1 MDMDINA
8 MYKNIDQELSKILHV
23 DLVKTISEYYCYKAE
38 YNPVQIY
45 NKVLASINMMGHDG
59 YDSFGPESDLYDLYI
74 LYKLEGKKYVAFWH
88 RENWFHGSEEDD
100 LYYITKIM
108 TFNDFMKGNYDEDAK
123 IRFNKF
129 LPRGKKLVMNDGFTL
144 V

>member
-1 MDMDINA
+1 MDIYTI
-8 MYKNIDQELSKILHV
+8 YKNIDQELGKIFPKE
-23 DLVKTISEYYCYKAE
+23 LVRTIGDYYCYKGE
-38 YNPVQIY
+38 SDPISVYD
-45 NKVLASINMMGHDG
+45 KVLSSVCTIGHDG

-88 RENWFHGSEEDD
+88 RENWFHGSEEDN

-108 TFNDFMKGNYDEDAK
+108 TFNDFMKGNYDKDAK

-129 LPRGKKLVMNDGFTL
+129 LPRGKKLVMDDGFTL
-144 V
+144 A

>member
-1 MDMDINA
+1 MYINA
-8 MYKNIDQELSKILHV
+8 IYKNIDQKLSKILPV

-38 YNPVQIY
+38 HIPLQIY
-45 NKVLASINMMGHDG
+45 DKVLASINILGHDG
-59 YDSFGPESDLYDLYI
+59 YDSFGPKSDLYNLYI

-108 TFNDFMKGNYDEDAK
+108 TFNDFMKGDYDKDAK
-123 IRFNKF
+123 IRFNNF
-129 LPRGKKLVMNDGFTL
+129 LPRCKNL
-144 V
+144 